1 VIGVCTCG
9 GIFEAFFLDFLF
21 FFFFQ
26 LRDGALGMGG
36 KGWQCYFF
44 LYIFLTFL
52 LSFDFPELGDIHLFF
67 MLAFWELQSH
77 TVAKTLTCM
86 YCTTGNTE
94 SKRQKKTSATIS

>member
-1 VIGVCTCG
+1 MGFAHAVVSLKLSSLI
-9 GIFEAFFLDFLF
+9 F
-21 FFFFQ
+21 FFFLFPVEGWSV
-26 LRDGALGMGG
+26 RDGWEGVAML
-36 KGWQCYFF
+36 FF